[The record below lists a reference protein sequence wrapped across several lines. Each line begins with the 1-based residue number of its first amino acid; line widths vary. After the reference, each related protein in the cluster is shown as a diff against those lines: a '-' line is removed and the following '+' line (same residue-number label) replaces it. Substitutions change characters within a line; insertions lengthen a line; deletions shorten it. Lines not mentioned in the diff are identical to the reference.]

1 MKPFAPTLAALL
13 LAATPLAGAKL
24 PPLSPDAQA
33 KADEAKAKSAWT
45 DKVAAYQ
52 LCRAM
57 DRAAESYY
65 KNAKAT
71 NHETKPPMPTPP
83 CVDPGPYAAASA
95 PAAPTPA
102 APTPA
107 AQKPVEQS
115 GAHSPSG
122 AATTPPS
129 ATPATQQQTQ
139 GAKQ

>member
-1 MKPFAPTLAALL
+1 MKLRAPTLAALL
-13 LAATPLAGAKL
+13 LSAPLVICGAWAKL
-24 PPLSPDAQA
+24 PPLPPDAQA

-52 LCRAM
+52 LCKSM
-57 DRAAESYY
+57 DRVADSYF
-65 KNAKAT
+65 KTAKAS
-71 NHETKPPMPTPP
+71 NHETKPAVPTPP
-83 CVDPGPYAAASA
+83 CADPGPYAAASA
-95 PAAPTPA
+95 A

-115 GAHSPSG
+115 GAHSPAG

-139 GAKQ
+139 GSSK